1 MKKFDIYQYK
11 AVLLLVCC
19 AVLIGAGACSTFKVY

>member
-11 AVLLLVCC
+11 AIFLLVCC
-19 AVLIGAGACSTFKVY
+19 AVLIATGACSTLDFR